1 MKATNIL
8 IETVVNR
15 HKISETYPEVDTFA
29 FNPMG
34 FITLRVG
41 GKTHNYAIDS
51 VVYFSYD
58 VQEDEQEMD
67 MTNVVVLQ

>member
-1 MKATNIL
+1 MKATNIV
-8 IETVVNR
+8 IETTAG
-15 HKISETYPEVDTFA
+15 EDTYPEVDTFA

-34 FITLRVG
+34 FITLKVG

-51 VVYFSYD
+51 VLYFSYD

-67 MTNVVVLQ
+67 MTNVVVMQ

>member
-1 MKATNIL
+1 MKATNIV
-8 IETVVNR
+8 IETAAGQITFR
-15 HKISETYPEVDTFA
+15 EVDTFA

-34 FITLRVG
+34 FVTLKVK

-51 VVYFSYD
+51 VLYFSYD

-67 MTNVVVLQ
+67 MTNVVVMQ